1 MTIFLSLMLLVA
13 LAVLVVATGSRR
25 PRASPSRETVRRD
38 RGGSPFLDLRTPLT
52 GRDFE
57 REAKRDHGSRSVVTA
72 PSTALSHPVPP
83 DPDQIGV
90 TRRQFF
96 NRSITGMMG
105 LSLSGFGG
113 SILAF
118 LWPRPSE
125 GFGSKITVG
134 ALDDILASIKD
145 SRSPVYNAQGRFYL
159 NPFPAEALSKAKRV
173 YSAAVLPGFE
183 AGIVAQYQKCPHLG
197 CRVPWCATSQW
208 FECPCHGSQYNRVGE
223 KKGGPAPRGLDLF
236 PVEVDSGRV
245 TVDTGLVVLGT
256 AIGTNTTGQEA
267 EGPHCVTGGGE
278 G

>member
-1 MTIFLSLMLLVA
+1 MTLFLSISLLVA
-13 LAVLVVATGSRR
+13 LAILVVSTRPRRR
-25 PRASPSRETVRRD
+25 PATPSRETVRRD
-38 RGGSPFLDLRTPLT
+38 RGASPFLDRGTALT

-57 REAKRDHGSRSVVTA
+57 REAKREPGSDLVVA
-72 PSTALSHPVPP
+72 VPSMELSRPAPP

-118 LWPRPSE
+118 LWPRPSG

-134 ALDDILASIKD
+134 ALEDILASIKE
-145 SRSPVYNAQGRFYL
+145 SRAPVYNSQGRFYL
-159 NPFPAEALSKAKRV
+159 NPFPAESLSKAKRV

-236 PVEVDSGRV
+236 PVEVARGQV
-245 TVDTGLVVLGT
+245 TVDTGLVVLGA